1 MSPAETPRND
11 LQFLKAIHTYP
22 DKEVSQVALTA
33 FPRHLWYLSETLV
46 GLSFFDDSV
55 TFDEKQRMVYSMRN
69 NQGSDEPPRDFL
81 QYIIH
86 LQKHLTISSPL
97 LPPKYSRSSDWMTLF
112 LIETRNNGNQNNH
125 TVRQKISYPP

>member
-22 DKEVSQVALTA
+22 DKEISQVALTA

-69 NQGSDEPPRDFL
+69 NQGSDEPPKRL
-81 QYIIH
+81 PSIH
-86 LQKHLTISSPL
+86 NPPTKAPL
-97 LPPKYSRSSDWMTLF
+97 LPPKYSRSSDWMTIF
-112 LIETRNNGNQNNH
+112 LIETRNNGSQNNH
-125 TVRQKISYPP
+125 TVRQKLS